1 MTVKEYLF
9 NGGDESLPAVKFVYW
24 LGNGCAF
31 CGFYRVFFVML
42 LALAYSFF
50 GFVGLGVMAAAL
62 VVFMGAIVRIAQKA
76 QIEEY
81 KEGQKVKGETP

>member
-31 CGFYRVFFVML
+31 CGFYRVFAVML

-50 GFVGLGVMAAAL
+50 GWLGLGLMTAAL
-62 VVFMGAIVRIAQKA
+62 AVFAGAIVRIAQKA
-76 QIEEY
+76 EIEEY
-81 KEGQKVKGETP
+81 KEAERVKGNTP